1 MQPLSST
8 NSPYRYLR
16 KTAEQWKYALLEESK
31 TDYFEWENIV
41 RCNYQT
47 QLQELFHSG
56 EAENPL
62 MSDFSKLFLLGKGLW
77 DPFKTRGVA
86 TADLHGAFAAAT
98 FSDRVAELQFSP
110 AAAIAS
116 SAKARLLS

>member
-1 MQPLSST
+1 
-8 NSPYRYLR
+8 
-16 KTAEQWKYALLEESK
+16 
-31 TDYFEWENIV
+31 
-41 RCNYQT
+41 
-47 QLQELFHSG
+47 LQELFHSG

-86 TADLHGAFAAAT
+86 RADLHGAFAAAT